1 MAKIKICGL
10 CRTEDIEY
18 ANTVFPDYIGFIFA
32 MNRVRTV
39 SVKKAL
45 NLKSRLRSEII
56 PVGVFLNQDMEY
68 IKSIADKKIIKA
80 VQLHGSEDEKFILDL
95 KKQLKL
101 PIIKA
106 FSITCKED
114 VKKACSSSADYILLD
129 NKTPGSGQSFDWTLI
144 KGINRPFFLA
154 GGLSAENIKEALT
167 IDPYA
172 VDVSSGVE
180 TKGKKDIS
188 KMKAFTDIIR
198 QHRTSND

>member
-32 MNRVRTV
+32 LNRARTV
-39 SVKKAL
+39 SMQEAL
-45 NLKSRLRSEII
+45 VLKSKLRSEII

-68 IKSIADKKIIKA
+68 IKAIADKKIIEA
-80 VQLHGSEDEKFILDL
+80 IQLHGSEDENFILNL

-114 VKKACSSSADYILLD
+114 VEKACSSSADYIMLD
-129 NKTPGSGQSFDWTLI
+129 NKSPGSGQSFDWTLI
-144 KGINRPFFLA
+144 KGMNRPFFLA

-167 IDPYA
+167 IEPYA

-180 TKGKKDIS
+180 TNGKKDLS

-198 QHRTSND
+198 KIAP